1 MLREIKTAIDQ
12 YLKAKQLADLIVG
25 EYTEEGLKITSDF
38 VIPKELLHV
47 PHWLQENKENT
58 EIESNH
64 KHEYQQN
71 YVLKYGDNVYCLR
84 AWNGKIYFVLD
95 VMK

>member
-12 YLKAKQLADLIVG
+12 YLKAKQLTDLIVG
-25 EYTEEGLKITSDF
+25 EYTKDGLKITSDF

-47 PHWLQENKENT
+47 PNWLQENKEKT

-64 KHEYQQN
+64 QHEYKQN
-71 YVLKYGDNVYCLR
+71 YVLQYGDKVYCLR
-84 AWNGKIYFVLD
+84 AWNGKLYFILD
-95 VMK
+95 VIK